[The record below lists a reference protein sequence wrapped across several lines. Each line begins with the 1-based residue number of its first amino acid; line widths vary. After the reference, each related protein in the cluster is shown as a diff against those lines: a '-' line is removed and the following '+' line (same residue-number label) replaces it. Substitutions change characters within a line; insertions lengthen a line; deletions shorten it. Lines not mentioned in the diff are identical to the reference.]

1 MQSWSRLSPNS
12 NEYSLTTSAPSDWA
26 TSYVN
31 YYTKADDKFNA
42 VIGATAP
49 TWEADKFYKKNDV
62 EFIQLTVP
70 TASQNTK
77 NRLAD
82 VKVTNPSGQ
91 VVDLIEVV
99 DSNGVVTGDVKFI
112 PDKEGK
118 YTVTYTVESLTKTF
132 AIQVGDN
139 NKPVVSIKNKTQIQ
153 KDIKYSNEDIT
164 YKLTYKLNSAKSSSE
179 VNIYDLTIK
188 AYSGDKTLSN
198 YTVELELFD
207 LDKDNNKIALS
218 WSDAIKNKAIKL
230 NDKASESSS
239 EYIWTL
245 SSLGDYTLKITATDT
260 HGIESVAETVKFKL
274 VDESATKDKKDNKV
288 GIILI
293 IISAIVLVG
302 IVCFFAFAGKSNKT
316 KTVKTSNKKE
326 ESSENKEENKND

>member
-1 MQSWSRLSPNS
+1 M
-12 NEYSLTTSAPSDWA
+12 
-26 TSYVN
+26 
-31 YYTKADDKFNA
+31 
-42 VIGATAP
+42 
-49 TWEADKFYKKNDV
+49 
-62 EFIQLTVP
+62 
-70 TASQNTK
+70 
-77 NRLAD
+77 
-82 VKVTNPSGQ
+82 
-91 VVDLIEVV
+91 
-99 DSNGVVTGDVKFI
+99 
-112 PDKEGK
+112 
-118 YTVTYTVESLTKTF
+118 
-132 AIQVGDN
+132 
-139 NKPVVSIKNKTQIQ
+139 
-153 KDIKYSNEDIT
+153 
-164 YKLTYKLNSAKSSSE
+164 
-179 VNIYDLTIK
+179 
-188 AYSGDKTLSN
+188 
-198 YTVELELFD
+198 FD

-326 ESSENKEENKND
+326 ESSENKKIKTTNLTKNNRK